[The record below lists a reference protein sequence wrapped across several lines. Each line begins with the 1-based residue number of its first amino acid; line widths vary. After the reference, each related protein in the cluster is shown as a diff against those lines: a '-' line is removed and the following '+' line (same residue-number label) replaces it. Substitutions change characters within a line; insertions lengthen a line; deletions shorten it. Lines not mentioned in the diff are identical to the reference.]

1 MTFRTLTLRSLRFH
15 WRAHLGVVLGAAVGS
30 AALIG
35 ALVVGD
41 SVRGSLHQLAVQ
53 RLGNIHYAMA
63 PSDRFFRERLA
74 GVLESTV
81 RANDPSYEAISAVT
95 ALRLPAT
102 ASRQNGAARA
112 NHVQLLGVP
121 PGIWKMGAAA
131 SLTNLASDAVALNEA
146 LAGQLDAK
154 IGDTVLLRVQKPTAL
169 SQDAIIAPRNE
180 SSVALRLKVQ
190 AIVPAA
196 ELGNFSLAANQIPP
210 LNAFMRLD
218 VLAQATGLGG
228 QANLVLVGPI
238 LKARPGQASLTVSKV
253 KAHIS
258 EWSAKLFR
266 FFHRPTP
273 LEPESPTGAVAAL
286 DSALRTYARLPD
298 FELELRRL
306 TNNATLELRSSRIF
320 LDAPAVRAAHSSTR
334 ENLRGYEERPGPP
347 AYTNYVDV
355 LTYLVN
361 QFRVGE
367 RTTPYSMVTAT
378 GAPVVPAEMA
388 NDEILINQWLADDLQ
403 VGPGA
408 DIAMS
413 YFLADSGARLVE
425 RTNHFR
431 VRGIVPMTAPYA
443 DRAFMPDFP
452 GIAKAESTHDWDA
465 GFPLVHKIRDQDD
478 QYWKEWRGTPKAF
491 ITLAAGQRM
500 WGNRFGSLTAIRFPM
515 PRNKILGQF
524 HREVESDLMSNLKPD
539 EFGLRFEPV
548 QTQALAAA
556 AQAQDFG
563 QLFLGFSFFLIVAAL
578 ILMALLFQFGL
589 EQRTAE
595 VGTLLALGFTPKQVR
610 RLLLSEGTALAFVGG
625 VIGVL
630 AGMAYAQVMLVGLT
644 TIWRGAV
651 GTSALGFHVTASSL
665 ALGLAASVIV
675 SAVTIWLVLR
685 KQARR
690 PARELLAEGS
700 MDETGGREEG
710 ESEIKIKSKIMS
722 GGGLPLHEPE
732 REGTASPLTPALSPL
747 RGEGVEA
754 RRARVPR
761 SLWVGVVAATGA
773 LGLVGWALAR
783 NETADAETFFS
794 AGSLFLVAGL
804 GFSAALFALVSRR
817 ATKGR
822 LTVAALGVRGCTR
835 RRKRSLATVS
845 LLATGS
851 FLVVAIGAFKLDAN
865 ADAFK
870 RSSGT
875 GGFAL
880 SGEST
885 LPIVQDLNSQA
896 GREFFGLSPNQLAS
910 VDILPLRVRNGDE
923 ASCLNLNRA
932 QVPRLLGVV
941 PQRLQSR
948 GAFTFAKLAAGL
960 PSENPWLL
968 LERKQDDGAVPA
980 IGDLNSIVWA
990 MAKKVG
996 DTLSMVDDHGQPFK
1010 LRLVGGLANS
1020 ILQGSLLIS
1029 EDEFIRRFPG
1039 ESGYRM
1045 FLIDAPSNHVAAVS
1059 ATLSRALQDVGFES
1073 TLASGRLA
1081 AFNAVQNTYLKTFQV
1096 LGRLGLLLGSAGLGV
1111 VVLRNVLERRGELAL
1126 LQAVGFRRRTL
1137 QWLVLSEHGALLWL
1151 GLVIGILA
1159 ALVAILPV
1167 LLAPGAEVQYR
1178 ALGGTLAGVL
1188 ISGLIWTW
1196 LATKLALRGELL
1208 RALRNE

>member
-121 PGIWKMGAAA
+121 PGIWKMGTAA

-361 QFRVGE
+361 QFRAGE

-388 NDEILINQWLADDLQ
+388 DDEILINQWLADDLQ

-408 DIAMS
+408 DIALS

-431 VRGIVPMTAPYA
+431 LRGIVPMSAPYA
-443 DRAFMPDFP
+443 DRTFMPDFP

-465 GFPLVHKIRDQDD
+465 GFPLVDKIRDQDD

-491 ITLAAGQRM
+491 VTLAAGQRM
-500 WGNRFGSLTAIRFPM
+500 WGNRFGNLIAIRFPN
-515 PRNKILGQF
+515 PANKIPGQF
-524 HREVESDLMSNLKPD
+524 FREVESDLMSNLKPG

-548 QTQALAAA
+548 RTQALAAA

-665 ALGLAASVIV
+665 AFGLAASVIV

-690 PARELLAEGS
+690 PARELLAEGAEEKGA
-700 MDETGGREEG
+700 MDDEG
-710 ESEIKIKSKIMS
+710 KIKIKSKSKIMS
-722 GGGLPLHEPE
+722 GGGNPLHEPE
-732 REGTASPLTPALSPL
+732 RE
-747 RGEGVEA
+747 RVDVQ
-754 RRARVPR
+754 RANVPR
-761 SLWVGVVAATGA
+761 SLWVGVAAATGA

-783 NETADAETFFS
+783 NETSDAETFFS

-804 GFSAALFALVSRR
+804 AFSAALFALLSRR
-817 ATKGR
+817 ATNGH

-845 LLATGS
+845 LLASGS

-896 GREFFGLSPNQLAS
+896 GREFFGLSSNQLAG

-932 QVPRLLGVV
+932 QVPRLLGVI

-968 LERKQDDGAVPA
+968 LQRKQDDGAVPA

-990 MAKKVG
+990 MGKKVG
-996 DTLSMVDDHGQPFK
+996 DTLGMVDEHGQPFK

-1045 FLIDAPSNHVAAVS
+1045 FLVDAPSNHVSAVS

-1096 LGRLGLLLGSAGLGV
+1096 LGGLGLLLGSAGLGV

-1126 LQAVGFRRRTL
+1126 LQAVGYRRRTL

-1178 ALGGTLAGVL
+1178 ALAGTLAGVL